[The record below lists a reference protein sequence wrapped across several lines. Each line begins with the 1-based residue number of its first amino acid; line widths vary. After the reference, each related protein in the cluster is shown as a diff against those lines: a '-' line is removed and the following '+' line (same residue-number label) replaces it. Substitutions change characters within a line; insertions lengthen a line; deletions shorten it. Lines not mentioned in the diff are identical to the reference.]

1 MLFSVYS
8 VTFVSVKKVIS
19 IVLLLVLFVS
29 NTEFHQLMKVPVLIS
44 HYLEHRQNDRSLTF
58 TDFVLAHYMD
68 GHSHDQEHRHL
79 PFKSHE
85 CQHMLLLAFPE
96 ANAVQQIALQDPV
109 NEVPVYNEG
118 IYSSA
123 ALNAIWQPPQ
133 FV

>member
-1 MLFSVYS
+1 MY
-8 VTFVSVKKVIS
+8 TFVSVKKLIS

-44 HYLEHRQNDRSLTF
+44 HYLEHRQSDRSLTF

-68 GHSHDQEHRHL
+68 GHSQDQEHRHL

-85 CQHMLLLAFPE
+85 CQHMLLLAVPE
-96 ANAVQQIALQDPV
+96 ANTMQHIAFQMPV
-109 NEVPVYNEG
+109 NEVAVYSEG
-118 IYSSA
+118 IYNSA

-133 FV
+133 FI